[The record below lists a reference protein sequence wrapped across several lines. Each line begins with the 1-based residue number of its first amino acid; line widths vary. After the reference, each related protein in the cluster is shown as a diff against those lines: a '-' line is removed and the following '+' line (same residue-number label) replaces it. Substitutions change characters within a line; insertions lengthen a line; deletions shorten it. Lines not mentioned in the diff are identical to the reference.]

1 MKRIAILCGLV
12 AALATGSAR
21 ADVIISEIMYNPNS
35 SEMSPILHE
44 WIEIYNTGNATV
56 DITGWTIRDE
66 DGTSTTVLPTASIA
80 PGEAVVLYSDN
91 LTESQWQT
99 AWDSD
104 NPPTYQYFQVGIDD
118 LNNLSNSPS
127 ATNEILELIDE
138 MGNTIDVVNYDDS
151 GDWPGSNNASS
162 IYVLPTALTGT
173 EGNDSGLSWGLSQAG
188 VHGAFNA
195 SASPNSSFSDA
206 DIGSPG
212 FVLDQTI
219 PEPTSTAL
227 IGLALAGAA
236 LIRRR
241 K

>member
-35 SEMSPILHE
+35 SEMSPILSE
-44 WIEIYNTGNATV
+44 WIEIYNNGNSSV
-56 DITGWTIRDE
+56 DISGWSIRDE
-66 DGTSTTVLPTASIA
+66 DGTSTTLIPGGSFIA

-91 LTESQWQT
+91 LTPTQWNA
-99 AWDSD
+99 AWGGG
-104 NPPTYQYFQVGIDD
+104 YQIFAIGIDD
-118 LNNLSNSPS
+118 LGNLSNSPS
-127 ATNEILELIDE
+127 STNEILELIDD
-138 MGNTIDVVNYDDS
+138 MGNTVDVVNYDDS

-162 IYVLPTALTGT
+162 IYVVPTSLTGT
-173 EGNDSGLSWGLSQAG
+173 LNDSGLSWALSQVG
-188 VHGAFNA
+188 VNGGFNA
-195 SASPNSSFSDA
+195 NATGEFSAS

-241 K
+241 N